1 MSTVLLRWKMF
12 WYYQSLEV
20 STTLIFY
27 YHMFLLDFILK
38 KAQFQ
43 ANKKKKKT
51 PRRPD
56 ADIDC
61 FCSRLYHMSP

>member
-38 KAQFQ
+38 KARFQ
-43 ANKKKKKT
+43 ANKKKKT

>member
-61 FCSRLYHMSP
+61 FCSR